1 MKPIKTKRSL
11 IRNYI
16 NRSLL
21 RRGFS
26 LIAFTCF
33 AFSPTARALNPPPD
47 GGYPNA
53 NTAEGDSALAS
64 LTTGINNTAIGFGA
78 LSANKTGSFNTA
90 SGFASASEQQR
101 RQC

>member
-1 MKPIKTKRSL
+1 V
-11 IRNYI
+11 
-16 NRSLL
+16 
-21 RRGFS
+21 
-26 LIAFTCF
+26 A
-33 AFSPTARALNPPPD
+33 
-47 GGYPNA
+47 
-53 NTAEGDSALAS
+53 ALAN